1 MLAVIEI
8 GGKQYNVKP
17 GTKFKT
23 EKVDL
28 AEGKSFTVEKV
39 LLISAEDGADFK
51 IGMPLLK
58 DEKVEAKV
66 LSHGK
71 ADKIRVFKMKAKKRY
86 SKAQGHRQTYTELEI
101 ISIGGKKAPAK
112 VEKVV
117 SEKVKTEDKSKSVT
131 KEKKVGTVKKEKEN
145 TETKT
150 AKKAPAKKAIVVKK
164 ANATKK

>member
-28 AEGKSFTVEKV
+28 AEGKTFTVEKV
-39 LLISAEDGADFK
+39 LLISAEDGTDFK

-66 LSHGK
+66 VSHGK

-101 ISIGGKKAPAK
+101 VSIGGKKAPAK

-117 SEKVKTEDKSKSVT
+117 SVKAKTEENPKSVT
-131 KEKKVGTVKKEKEN
+131 KETKVDTVKKTRKEA
-145 TETKT
+145 ETTTIKKT
-150 AKKAPAKKAIVVKK
+150 LTKKAVVVKK
-164 ANATKK
+164 ANASKK